1 MTDATEVDV
10 TDSTDRWCE
19 FRLED
24 GSVIRAKPLIQSFVR
39 VDGAY
44 DQEGN
49 PIYVVRGGMSHLVM
63 SVPADLKKK
72 AD

>member
-10 TDSTDRWCE
+10 IDSTDRWCE

-39 VDGAY
+39 VATAY

-49 PIYVVRGGMSHLVM
+49 PIYIVRGGMSHLVV